1 MITNLVNAMSQSS
14 QFWWWS
20 LFRSLLKESKIKMS
34 SQAMSHML
42 CIGYG
47 RFPPQNLTDLWLTI
61 FRWGNVISKLKEDA
75 KMIWG
80 TYTFSEPIH
89 DQNHIIYI
97 KIPIQHDGW
106 SDLLCHVSWAC
117 HQPYTGSNTSWSSI
131 SSSAYKSGLPSSI
144 ETNLDCLN
152 FKKNITVK
160 KILEFGLVTTP
171 VPGETETGQ
180 TWPKVFDQIYAKIQ
194 Y

>member
-1 MITNLVNAMSQSS
+1 
-14 QFWWWS
+14 
-20 LFRSLLKESKIKMS
+20 MS

-61 FRWGNVISKLKEDA
+61 FRWGNVISQSFIKGRCENDIGLFFNL
-75 KMIWG
+75 G
-80 TYTFSEPIH
+80 QRSYFYTFSEPIH

-131 SSSAYKSGLPSSI
+131 SSSAYKPGLPSSI
-144 ETNLDCLN
+144 ETSLD
-152 FKKNITVK
+152 
-160 KILEFGLVTTP
+160 
-171 VPGETETGQ
+171 
-180 TWPKVFDQIYAKIQ
+180 
-194 Y
+194 

>member
-1 MITNLVNAMSQSS
+1 MSVSKCAINRRSGGLNSIPGHFSRFRSPLWWWPKHYHDHQSIMITNLVNAMSQSS

-144 ETNLDCLN
+144 ETNLDC
-152 FKKNITVK
+152 
-160 KILEFGLVTTP
+160 
-171 VPGETETGQ
+171 
-180 TWPKVFDQIYAKIQ
+180 
-194 Y
+194 